1 MKSKNTLTFL
11 SAWSRRVYITI
22 FTLLFTG
29 VLLGQSQSDINQYV
43 TKFAQTLFY
52 LNSYYLD
59 TINNNQLTDNAI
71 RELLEQLDPH
81 SSFVSAKDVKAMNE
95 PLEGNFEGVG
105 IEFMILEDTLAV
117 ANPIS
122 GGPCERV
129 GIRAGD
135 KIIEVNGE
143 NIAGIKL
150 TNEMV
155 FKYLRGPKGTKV
167 TLLIKRK
174 SEPKPLLFEVVRDK
188 IPINSLD
195 AAYEVEDGVFYFKL
209 SRFAAKSAEEIYDA
223 LKSLNPK
230 VINGVVLDLRGN
242 SGGYLGSAFDIANM
256 FLNQG
261 QTIVYTEGL
270 RVPKM
275 VEKAT
280 GDGFYKVGPLAVL
293 VDEYSASASEIV
305 SGAIQDWDRGVVIGR
320 RTFGKGLVQQM
331 MPLSDGS
338 QLRLTIARYH
348 TPSGRVIQSPYKPGE
363 KDNYYKALYQ
373 RYANG
378 EMFTADSVKFP
389 DSLKY
394 KTLIKGRTVYGGGG
408 IMPDIFVPAD
418 TTGYSEYY
426 GQLLRRGI
434 LLDFMNELSD
444 KNRTAWKSKYDTFE
458 SFYNDFNINQSYIAE
473 LNSYAKSKGLT
484 PLEGDLLKSGEQIRI
499 VMKAM
504 AAKSLFGVSAYYRV
518 INMDDDKVF
527 KKALDYIKGSGK
539 S

>member
-195 AAYEVEDGVFYFKL
+195 AAYE
-209 SRFAAKSAEEIYDA
+209 
-223 LKSLNPK
+223 
-230 VINGVVLDLRGN
+230 
-242 SGGYLGSAFDIANM
+242 M
-256 FLNQG
+256 
-261 QTIVYTEGL
+261 
-270 RVPKM
+270 KM
-275 VEKAT
+275 V
-280 GDGFYKVGPLAVL
+280 F
-293 VDEYSASASEIV
+293 SIS
-305 SGAIQDWDRGVVIGR
+305 
-320 RTFGKGLVQQM
+320 
-331 MPLSDGS
+331 
-338 QLRLTIARYH
+338 
-348 TPSGRVIQSPYKPGE
+348 
-363 KDNYYKALYQ
+363 N
-373 RYANG
+373 
-378 EMFTADSVKFP
+378 
-389 DSLKY
+389 
-394 KTLIKGRTVYGGGG
+394 
-408 IMPDIFVPAD
+408 
-418 TTGYSEYY
+418 
-426 GQLLRRGI
+426 
-434 LLDFMNELSD
+434 
-444 KNRTAWKSKYDTFE
+444 
-458 SFYNDFNINQSYIAE
+458 
-473 LNSYAKSKGLT
+473 
-484 PLEGDLLKSGEQIRI
+484 
-499 VMKAM
+499 
-504 AAKSLFGVSAYYRV
+504 
-518 INMDDDKVF
+518 
-527 KKALDYIKGSGK
+527 
-539 S
+539 